1 MCATSFS
8 QSVNIPSGGE
18 QMDDSTFYRIAASVH
33 ELVGDDVSD
42 VEFAELVD
50 AAASAHDRD

>member
-1 MCATSFS
+1 MTMILGAA
-8 QSVNIPSGGE
+8 ILGAGGE

-33 ELVGDDVSD
+33 EMVGDDVSD
-42 VEFAELVD
+42 IEFAELVD